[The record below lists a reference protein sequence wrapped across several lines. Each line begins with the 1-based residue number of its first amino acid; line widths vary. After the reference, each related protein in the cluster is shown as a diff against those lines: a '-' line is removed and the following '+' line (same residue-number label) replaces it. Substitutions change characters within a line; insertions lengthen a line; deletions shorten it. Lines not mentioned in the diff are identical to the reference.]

1 MTEHLVSVLIPI
13 LNEER
18 NLPEL
23 GRRLPKVLE
32 RLDVEWRVLFVDDG
46 SSDGTL
52 EAIRK
57 LNAQDHRFSALSLSR
72 NFGKEIAVAAGLRH
86 VSGDACIIMD
96 ADLQHPPEVLV
107 SFIER
112 WREGYDMVYGQRI
125 DRQTDGA
132 LYRILAKLYYRLF
145 NFLVD
150 SDIPKNA
157 GDFRLLSRRAIDAM
171 NTLQERAR
179 FNKGLYSWI
188 GFRSIA
194 VPFSVSERRHGTS
207 KWNLRRLV
215 HYAIDGVTSFST
227 IPLRVWSL
235 LGLTISL
242 MALIYSAIF
251 LVRTLLFGADIP
263 GFPTLVI
270 SVMFFSGAQ
279 LISLGIMGEYL
290 GRVYDEVKARP
301 LYFIADQVGLP
312 ADVAATLPAVSGVSA
327 VEPKA
332 IIRDHQPIDRPRPS
346 TTVIPE

>member
-1 MTEHLVSVLIPI
+1 MTERLVSIVIPI

-23 GRRLPKVLE
+23 GRRLPEALE
-32 RLDVEWRVLFVDDG
+32 RLGINWRVLFIDDG

-57 LNAQDHRFSALSLSR
+57 LNAQDHRFTAISFSR

-86 VSGDACIIMD
+86 VTGDACIIMD
-96 ADLQHPPEVLV
+96 ADLQHPPEVLT

-112 WREGYDMVYGQRI
+112 WHEGYDIVYGQRI
-125 DRQTDGA
+125 DRQTDGPV
-132 LYRILAKLYYRLF
+132 YRLLAKVYYRLF

-188 GFRSIA
+188 GFKSIA
-194 VPFSVSERRHGTS
+194 VPFSVAERRHGSS
-207 KWNLRRLV
+207 KWSLRRLV
-215 HYAIDGVTSFST
+215 SYGIDGVTSFST

-242 MALIYSAIF
+242 MAMVYSGFFLASTLI
-251 LVRTLLFGADIP
+251 FGADIP
-263 GFPTLVI
+263 GFPTLII

-301 LYFIADQVGLP
+301 LYIIADEVGLASTDKAP
-312 ADVAATLPAVSGVSA
+312 INLAPTEPMTMTGDPQRREAAKTS
-327 VEPKA
+327 EP
-332 IIRDHQPIDRPRPS
+332 QTS
-346 TTVIPE
+346 E